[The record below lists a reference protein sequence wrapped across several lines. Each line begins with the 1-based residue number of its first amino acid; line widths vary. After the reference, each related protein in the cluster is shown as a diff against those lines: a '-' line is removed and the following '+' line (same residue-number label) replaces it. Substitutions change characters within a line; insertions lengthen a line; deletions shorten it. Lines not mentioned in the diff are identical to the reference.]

1 MVFRGAQF
9 QQFEPVG
16 CRFLTRQA
24 LSVYRATFVQR
35 RSDADCLPQGR
46 RTTHRRLMHSHGRDQ
61 CWQPHKGLASH
72 SARGVTSVMDL
83 LGNRHWPG
91 IFTGLKNRQPS
102 IGELHDGVAL
112 ARSLWHETVGFGGV
126 GVPISTRWMI

>member
-1 MVFRGAQF
+1 MEHSSNSSNLPGVGSSPDRPFPLT
-9 QQFEPVG
+9 EPHSCKDGLMLTV
-16 CRFLTRQA
+16 CRKE
-24 LSVYRATFVQR
+24 
-35 RSDADCLPQGR
+35 G
-46 RTTHRRLMHSHGRDQ
+46 G
-61 CWQPHKGLASH
+61 
-72 SARGVTSVMDL
+72 RGVTSVMDL